1 MWAHTLL
8 ITQMNERVIERK
20 PDWWNPELAEEI
32 RKISFEYH
40 VREFGEEM
48 ARINFLPLD
57 ERRREVAKIYDHAK
71 ARGVKFNKPAPGY
84 TR

>member
-1 MWAHTLL
+1 
-8 ITQMNERVIERK
+8 MNDAAEK
-20 PDWWNPELAEEI
+20 PKPNWWSPEIAEEI
-32 RKISFEYH
+32 RQIRYEYH

-48 ARINFLPLD
+48 ARINFLPLE

-71 ARGVKFNKPAPGY
+71 ARGVKFDKPAPGY